1 MRVNHRT
8 ILAQVAALALGLA
21 AGGQA
26 AAQQNRMGLT
36 PDQMQDINRTIIKTE
51 AIEDAWETSGLKG
64 LKISGYMD
72 PTYIYN
78 QNADRAGFQFLST
91 QGDGDAWDYS
101 DTYYFGTAS
110 ISFEK
115 EADDGTQYLLKLQP
129 QSSNSLNLAEAKV
142 SIPLSNRQ
150 TRLIAGQVLD
160 WSGYEY
166 ADPVQTSLITHN
178 LLFDFTLP
186 VSYTGAGLDISTG
199 SWQFRTM
206 LANVNSA
213 IAPADEKAPSWVY
226 RFDYWPEEFW
236 GVGFAGLVG
245 KTVNY
250 NDPDEAL
257 SNTILFEM
265 DGYYARGDWS
275 LGGQISYGT
284 QEEAA
289 VNGKDAQWV
298 GASATVA
305 YNITPRL
312 QFALRGDYI
321 QNEENGGGLFGYQ
334 ADSSNGIGDAD
345 GDDKGA
351 NRYAASLGLKYL
363 LNEKTSLKFEY
374 RMDGASEDV
383 FEDADGEAKDTNN
396 IFGAAIVV
404 SF

>member
-1 MRVNHRT
+1 
-8 ILAQVAALALGLA
+8 
-21 AGGQA
+21 
-26 AAQQNRMGLT
+26 MGLT
-36 PDQMQDINRTIIKTE
+36 PDQMQDLNRTIVKTE
-51 AIEDAWETSGLKG
+51 AIEDAWETAGLKG

-213 IAPADEKAPSWVY
+213 IAPTDEKAPSWVY

-284 QEEAA
+284 QEDAA
-289 VNGKDAQWV
+289 VNGKDAQWA

-312 QFALRGDYI
+312 QFVLRGDYI

-363 LNEKTSLKFEY
+363 LNEKTTLKFEY

-383 FEDADGEAKDTNN
+383 FEDADGKAKDTNN
-396 IFGAAIVV
+396 IVGAAIVV

>member
-36 PDQMQDINRTIIKTE
+36 PDQMQDLNRTIVKTE
-51 AIEDAWETSGLKG
+51 AIEDAWETAGLKG

-213 IAPADEKAPSWVY
+213 IAPTDEKAPSWVY

-284 QEEAA
+284 QEDAA
-289 VNGKDAQWV
+289 VNGKDAQWA

-312 QFALRGDYI
+312 QFVLRGDYI

-363 LNEKTSLKFEY
+363 LNEKTTLKFEY

-383 FEDADGEAKDTNN
+383 FEDADGKAKDTNN
-396 IFGAAIVV
+396 IVGAAIVV

>member
-36 PDQMQDINRTIIKTE
+36 PDQMQDINRTIVKTE

-312 QFALRGDYI
+312 QFVLRGDYI

-363 LNEKTSLKFEY
+363 LNEKTTLKFEY
-374 RMDGASEDV
+374 RMDGASEEV
-383 FEDADGEAKDTNN
+383 FEDADGKAKDTNN
-396 IFGAAIVV
+396 IVGAAIVV

>member
-36 PDQMQDINRTIIKTE
+36 PDQMQDLNRTIVKTE
-51 AIEDAWETSGLKG
+51 AIEDALETAGFKG
-64 LKISGYMD
+64 LTISGYMD

-115 EADDGTQYLLKLQP
+115 EADDGTQYVLKLQP

-166 ADPVQTSLITHN
+166 SDPVQTSLITHN

-206 LANVNSA
+206 LANVISA

-265 DGYYARGDWS
+265 DGYYLRGDWS

-284 QEEAA
+284 QEDAA

-305 YNITPRL
+305 YSITPRL

-383 FEDADGEAKDTNN
+383 FEDADGKAKDTNN
-396 IFGAAIVV
+396 IVGAAIVV

>member
-1 MRVNHRT
+1 MRVKHRT
-8 ILAQVAALALGLA
+8 IFAPVAALALGLA

-26 AAQQNRMGLT
+26 IAQQNRMGLT
-36 PDQMQDINRTIIKTE
+36 PDQMQDLNRTIVKTE
-51 AIEDAWETSGLKG
+51 AIEDAWETAGFKG
-64 LKISGYMD
+64 LTISGYMD

-115 EADDGTQYLLKLQP
+115 EADDGTQYVLKLQP

-186 VSYTGAGLDISTG
+186 VSYTGAGFDISTG

-213 IAPADEKAPSWVY
+213 TAPADEKSPSWVY

-257 SNTILFEM
+257 SNTILFEV

-312 QFALRGDYI
+312 LFALRADYI

-334 ADSSNGIGDAD
+334 ADTSNGIGDAD

-351 NRYAASLGLKYL
+351 NRYATSLGLKYL
-363 LNEKTSLKFEY
+363 LNEKTSLKLEY
-374 RMDGASEDV
+374 RLDGASEDV
-383 FEDADGEAKDTNN
+383 FEDVDGKAKDSNN
-396 IFGAAIVV
+396 VFGAAIVV

>member
-1 MRVNHRT
+1 MRVKHRT

-26 AAQQNRMGLT
+26 VAQQNRMGLT

-51 AIEDAWETSGLKG
+51 AIEDAWETAGFKG
-64 LKISGYMD
+64 LTISGYMD

-115 EADDGTQYLLKLQP
+115 EADDGTQYMLKLQP
-129 QSSNSLNLAEAKV
+129 QSSNSLNVAEAKV
-142 SIPLSNRQ
+142 SIPLSDRQ

-186 VSYTGAGLDISTG
+186 VSYTGAGFDISTG

-213 IAPADEKAPSWVY
+213 IAPTDEKSPSWVY

-257 SNTILFEM
+257 SNTILFEV

-284 QEEAA
+284 QEDAA

-298 GASATVA
+298 GASTTVA

-312 QFALRGDYI
+312 QFALRADYI

-351 NRYAASLGLKYL
+351 NRYATSLGLKYL
-363 LNEKTSLKFEY
+363 LNEKTSLKLEY
-374 RMDGASEDV
+374 RLDGASEDV
-383 FEDADGEAKDTNN
+383 FEDADGKAKDTNN
-396 IFGAAIVV
+396 IVGAAIVV